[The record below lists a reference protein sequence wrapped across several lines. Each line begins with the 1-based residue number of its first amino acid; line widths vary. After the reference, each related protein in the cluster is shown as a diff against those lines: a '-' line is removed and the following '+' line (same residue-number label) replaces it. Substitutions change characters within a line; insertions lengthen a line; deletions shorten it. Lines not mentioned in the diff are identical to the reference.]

1 MSDAKPRC
9 DATGKVIFLTF
20 EEAGAQRGTYAY
32 RCRSCHLWHRTGSA
46 IAIARKIAR
55 GPRPGGLYAKPGRAA
70 NAKRPR

>member
-9 DATGKVIFLTF
+9 DATGKAIFLTF

-46 IAIARKIAR
+46 IMGI
-55 GPRPGGLYAKPGRAA
+55 GLTPK
-70 NAKRPR
+70 